1 MGPRFFAIDQN
12 TTVVV
17 VIVKH
22 CRVVDDKRSD
32 NGKDSERNVDDERL

>member
-22 CRVVDDKRSD
+22 CRVDDKRSD